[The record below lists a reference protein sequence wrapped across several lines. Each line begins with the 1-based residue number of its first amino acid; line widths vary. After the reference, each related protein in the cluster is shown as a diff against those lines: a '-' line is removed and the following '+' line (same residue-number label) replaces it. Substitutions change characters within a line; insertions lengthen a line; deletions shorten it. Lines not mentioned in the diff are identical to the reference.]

1 MKNLSPR
8 GVRELKTH
16 CLRNLNN
23 ENVGIKRGNLQDKHF
38 SEIIVMVICCSENCV
53 ILIGVSVNLFIY
65 MLMHIKTEIVSDMM
79 MVAPNNSKY
88 LQESMNQV
96 VKYRPYVCMNCGK
109 SYTSLGNLNRHSNF
123 ECGKE
128 RKFFCIMCESKF
140 FRKYHLERHLMLR
153 HEVNIKEIYN
163 HQLIKEC

>member
-1 MKNLSPR
+1 MKQVIFRITIFYKVVTS
-8 GVRELKTH
+8 
-16 CLRNLNN
+16 
-23 ENVGIKRGNLQDKHF
+23 
-38 SEIIVMVICCSENCV
+38 VICAIFSCV
-53 ILIGVSVNLFIY
+53 VCIYLFIY
-65 MLMHIKTEIVSDMM
+65 MLKTQIVSDMM
-79 MVAPNNSKY
+79 MIASNNSKY

-109 SYTSLGNLNRHSNF
+109 SYTSLGNLNRHSKF

-128 RKFFCIMCESKF
+128 RKFLCIMCESKF